1 MNCSEIWNF
10 CGVVFV
16 AFIILTLKFVNQ
28 IYFNMQDQILLT
40 VTNVVDTVAQN
51 HNALNYIKKFTQLT
65 AENTSFEFWWDG
77 FNIVIAVV
85 ALLFSVF
92 TFLSQKNTSDNTTKL
107 SQDTQRNL
115 LLDLVR
121 HLYRNLVVTF
131 TLKRKLEDIEFK
143 GYPSE
148 EHLMKL
154 KIPMEN
160 IHLESFYG
168 NGKKYEVM
176 HNLYLNLRNYNVEID
191 AVCKHL
197 KDANINKEIKIRDI
211 KTLIFKCS
219 FLTERIMITIYGLWE
234 QKRMSMNMANY
245 NERVGDAMSRSKTVG
260 AIKEKIIQVQGCGVA
275 EGTDGKREFSTFKD
289 KNNCYASFLFTTDA
303 DWEQFLSRLENDI
316 AIELGQNKQGETKIQ
331 IIPLQ

>member
-1 MNCSEIWNF
+1 M
-10 CGVVFV
+10 
-16 AFIILTLKFVNQ
+16 
-28 IYFNMQDQILLT
+28 
-40 VTNVVDTVAQN
+40 
-51 HNALNYIKKFTQLT
+51 
-65 AENTSFEFWWDG
+65 
-77 FNIVIAVV
+77 
-85 ALLFSVF
+85 
-92 TFLSQKNTSDNTTKL
+92 
-107 SQDTQRNL
+107 
-115 LLDLVR
+115 R

-168 NGKKYEVM
+168 NGKKYEIM

-197 KDANINKEIKIRDI
+197 KDAIISKEIKNRDI
-211 KTLIFKCS
+211 NTLIFKCS
-219 FLTERIMITIYGLWE
+219 FLTERIMITIYAVWE
-234 QKRMSMNMANY
+234 QRRLSMKMANY
-245 NERVGDAMSRSKTVG
+245 NERVGDAIGRSKTVI
-260 AIKEKIIQVQGCGVA
+260 AVKEKINQVQGSGVA
-275 EGTDGKREFSTFKD
+275 EGVEDAIREFSTFKD
-289 KNNCYASFLFTTDA
+289 KNNCYANFLFTTDA

-331 IIPLQ
+331 IIPVQ